1 MITAYDVRTYG
12 KLIGEVS
19 KIGANTITNEQDGMS
34 YYPIEIVV
42 KDKTFDMAKD
52 KEAEFIPGMEASV
65 ELVGEKRSIAA
76 YLTKPFSQFKSEAF
90 REK

>member
-1 MITAYDVRTYG
+1 
-12 KLIGEVS
+12 
-19 KIGANTITNEQDGMS
+19 
-34 YYPIEIVV
+34 
-42 KDKTFDMAKD
+42 MAKD
-52 KEAEFIPGMEASV
+52 TEAEFIPGMEASV

>member
-1 MITAYDVRTYG
+1 MIFSPLNAATWG
-12 KLIGEVS
+12 
-19 KIGANTITNEQDGMS
+19 
-34 YYPIEIVV
+34 
-42 KDKTFDMAKD
+42 DMAKD